1 MRCLLFFDSMHF
13 FPLAAKLIGR
23 SSGLR
28 GVNSL
33 KMLIFCAY
41 LPLSLT
47 FLLREGI
54 PFFDIVFVGLC
65 EVFMFFDSLYFSPLA
80 AKLIGLSSGR

>member
-1 MRCLLFFDSMHF
+1 MRCLLFFDSLYF
-13 FPLAAKLIGR
+13 FPLATKLISL
-23 SSGLR
+23 SSG
-28 GVNSL
+28 VSSL

-41 LPLSLT
+41 VPLSLT